1 MTRARTVLIVDDEA
15 AVTRAL
21 ARMLASP
28 ALRILTTQEP
38 AEALAL
44 LDREPIDAVI
54 SDKDMPEMSGLAL
67 LGEIRG
73 RHPLVVRILLTGQPT
88 LDSALAAIN
97 DGGVFR
103 YLTKP
108 WKEPELSATIAAA
121 LDRADEL
128 RHEHEARQ
136 LAERRATAVAALE
149 AADPRLLAVD
159 AGRYPL
165 VGSALIE
172 AIDAAVQRL
181 RRDGAAGF
189 DAQRELDDAI
199 AASDA
204 LGLADALACVPLFHP
219 TIGVTLAPDGDDA
232 YRIALELG
240 ATVVALVVVPA
251 ATGRAVAGR
260 LACLARVDLGGEGE
274 HFGRV
279 QVGVGG
285 AEADLMLGYQPTA
298 RGATIELRRLVSG
311 GEAPPER
318 RDDLLGRYRVVERI
332 GDGATAIVYRAV
344 HLALDRP
351 VALKVLRP
359 SEAREPRAV
368 ARFLREA
375 RVAARIRHPAIVELL
390 DYGQL
395 PDGRPFLAMEFVP
408 WPTLDARLADGPLA
422 VEAAVAIAR
431 QLAAGLEAA
440 HAVDVIHRDLKP
452 ANIFVA
458 DDGQVRIAD
467 FGSAKLLGGEGLTQ
481 DGWTV
486 GTPLYMAPE
495 QIVAGPTDHRL
506 DLYALG
512 CILFHMLVGRP
523 PYEAPTVR
531 ELLIRHVSAPL
542 PELGP
547 GVPYA
552 VARVVHRALAK
563 HPDDRPPT
571 ARALADALAVAIG

>member
-219 TIGVTLAPDGDDA
+219 TIGVTLAPNGDDA

-240 ATVVALVVVPA
+240 ATVVALVDVPA

-298 RGATIELRRLVSG
+298 RGATIELRRLAAAVRRGVARADRGDAHRSPRRARRRRGPRLRGALRHARGRAVVRDPRSG
-311 GEAPPER
+311 R
-318 RDDLLGRYRVVERI
+318 RAHRRRPGDRVARAQPI
-332 GDGATAIVYRAV
+332 ATASASASARAV
-344 HLALDRP
+344 GGRSSGCLA
-351 VALKVLRP
+351 
-359 SEAREPRAV
+359 SARCTTRA
-368 ARFLREA
+368 
-375 RVAARIRHPAIVELL
+375 
-390 DYGQL
+390 
-395 PDGRPFLAMEFVP
+395 
-408 WPTLDARLADGPLA
+408 
-422 VEAAVAIAR
+422 
-431 QLAAGLEAA
+431 
-440 HAVDVIHRDLKP
+440 
-452 ANIFVA
+452 
-458 DDGQVRIAD
+458 
-467 FGSAKLLGGEGLTQ
+467 
-481 DGWTV
+481 
-486 GTPLYMAPE
+486 
-495 QIVAGPTDHRL
+495 
-506 DLYALG
+506 
-512 CILFHMLVGRP
+512 
-523 PYEAPTVR
+523 
-531 ELLIRHVSAPL
+531 
-542 PELGP
+542 
-547 GVPYA
+547 
-552 VARVVHRALAK
+552 
-563 HPDDRPPT
+563 T
-571 ARALADALAVAIG
+571 A